1 MDKICR
7 TISFGKIAYAGKKKI
22 NEVTVDLEL
31 RYKEDGPEFSACCDV
46 WNSRHTDIVMGGQCL
61 DDVLPYMRGNA
72 LFKEIVELWKK
83 HHLNFDAG
91 TPEQMQ
97 CIREHK
103 DEINEEDGWYIKELN
118 LLKKYGLDVVKWE
131 GKDYKYG
138 TAWIYRPIPEPD
150 LSRIKEIINGNINQ

>member
-1 MDKICR
+1 MNLKR
-7 TISFGKIAYAGKKKI
+7 TISFGKHAIDSELKI
-22 NEVTVDLEL
+22 NEVTVEL
-31 RYKEDGPEFSACCDV
+31 NLTGTEDKPIFSASCCV
-46 WNSRHTDIVMGGQCL
+46 WNGSHTDCIMGGQCL
-61 DDVLPYMRGNA
+61 DNVLPYMRGNA

-83 HHLNFDAG
+83 HHLNDLNAG

-118 LLKKYGLDVVKWE
+118 LLKKYGLDVVEWE

-138 TAWIYRPIPEPD
+138 TAWIYRPIPETD
-150 LSRIKEIINGNINQ
+150 LNRIKEIING